1 MTGSQEKSG
10 ILQNIRLFA
19 LDMDGTVYLGDH
31 WIDGAVD
38 FLSRIRQSGREY
50 IFLTNN
56 SSRSPMDYV
65 EKLRRM
71 GLETERERILSSSDA
86 AIWFLQENL
95 PGKKVFLLGNEK
107 LAREFHT
114 AGIQL
119 EDAQPEAVVIGF
131 DTSLTYE
138 RLCLVCR
145 HVREGLPYI
154 ATHPDFNCP
163 TEDGMI
169 PDIGAIMAF
178 IEASTGRRPD
188 VILGKPYKAITDLL
202 LERAAALFGE
212 KIRPSEVAMVG
223 DRLYT
228 DIAAGNQAGFTSI
241 LVLSGETGQE
251 ALADSEFIPDLVYDS
266 VADIRF

>member
-1 MTGSQEKSG
+1 MTGSDHRSEA
-10 ILQNIRLFA
+10 LQSTRLFA

-38 FLSRIRQSGREY
+38 FLSRIRESGREY
-50 IFLTNN
+50 IFMTNN

-86 AIWFLQENL
+86 AIWYLQENL
-95 PGKKVFLLGNEK
+95 PGRKVFLLGNEK
-107 LAREFHT
+107 LTREFAA
-114 AGIQL
+114 AGIPL
-119 EDAQPEAVVIGF
+119 EDTRPDAVVIGF

-169 PDIGAIMAF
+169 PDIGAIIAF

-188 VILGKPYKAITDLL
+188 VILGKPYRAITDLL
-202 LERAAALFGE
+202 MERAAGLFGE
-212 KIRPSEVAMVG
+212 EIRPSEVAMVG

-228 DIAAGNQAGFTSI
+228 DIAAGNRAGFTSI
-241 LVLSGETGQE
+241 LVLSGETGPE
-251 ALADSEFIPDLVYDS
+251 VLSASEFIPDLVYDS